1 MSIPVVVWLTVGLAS
16 MAVLSVVLVGLARQ
30 VKRLFQSVSEFNDQV
45 QPVLL
50 EMQRDAEQA
59 RERAERLQSQELS
72 FPKPKKRSRR

>member
-59 RERAERLQSQELS
+59 RQRAERLQSQEVA

>member
-1 MSIPVVVWLTVGLAS
+1 VSIPVVVWLTVGLAS

-30 VKRLFQSVSEFNDQV
+30 VKRLFQSVSEFNDKV

-59 RERAERLQSQELS
+59 RERAERLQAQELS
-72 FPKPKKRSRR
+72 FPKRNRR

>member
-30 VKRLFQSVSEFNDQV
+30 LKRLFQSVSEFNDQV

-50 EMQRDAEQA
+50 EMQRDAERT
-59 RERAERLQSQELS
+59 RERAERLQAQEVP
-72 FPKPKKRSRR
+72 FQKRGGRR

>member
-1 MSIPVVVWLTVGLAS
+1 MSVPVVVWLTVGLAS

-50 EMQRDAEQA
+50 EMQRDAERT
-59 RERAERLQSQELS
+59 RERAERLQAQEVP
-72 FPKPKKRSRR
+72 FQKRRRR

>member
-16 MAVLSVVLVGLARQ
+16 LAVLSVVLVGLARQ

>member
-1 MSIPVVVWLTVGLAS
+1 VSIPVVVWLTVGLAS

-30 VKRLFQSVSEFNDQV
+30 VKRLFQSVTEFNDKV

-59 RERAERLQSQELS
+59 RERAERLQAQELS
-72 FPKPKKRSRR
+72 FPKRNRR